1 MPQQPSRQG
10 GSNRGGAIGEFFA
23 FLLVLAIVG
32 GGIYFILYNNIR
44 SIEDAKAYFGTAT
57 TNIAECR
64 EKGISPKDCAKSV
77 FNEGNNTS
85 INPEEADNRIERL
98 NNIPLSE
105 ANNAS
110 LDKASYKHWVKIQGE
125 CDTRETILIQQGK
138 SVQVNDKCK
147 PISGEWTDQY
157 TGNTIPDSNSV
168 MIDHIVPI
176 EYVNNH
182 GGAEWDEAKKESF
195 ANDLQNLATTSIEE
209 SNNKLSSGYDIS
221 SYKPSRQ
228 EYTCYYASTWVDM
241 AEKYGFSIT
250 VNDRDAIKSGLN
262 FC

>member
-1 MPQQPSRQG
+1 MPQQPSKQG
-10 GSNRGGAIGEFFA
+10 NPNRGGAVGEFFA
-23 FLLVLAIVG
+23 FLLVIALVG

-44 SIEDAKAYFGTAT
+44 SIDDAKAYFGNAT
-57 TNIAECR
+57 TNIAECQ
-64 EKGISPKDCAKSV
+64 EKGLSPKDCAKGA
-77 FNEGNNTS
+77 FNDNGTG
-85 INPEEADNRIERL
+85 NPEETDGNIERL

-110 LDKASYKHWVKIQGE
+110 LDKSTYKHWSNVQDE
-125 CDTRETILIQQGK
+125 CDTREMILSQQGK
-138 SVQVNDKCK
+138 SVQVNDKCR
-147 PISGEWTDQY
+147 PISGEWVDQY
-157 TGNTIPDSNSV
+157 TGNTIPDSNLV
-168 MIDHIVPI
+168 MVDHIVPI

-182 GGAEWDEAKKESF
+182 GGAEWDEYKKEMF

-209 SNNKLSSGYDIS
+209 SNNKYASGYDIS

-228 EYTCYYASTWVDM
+228 EYICYYSSTWIDM

-250 VNDRDAIKSGLN
+250 VNDRDAIKAGLN